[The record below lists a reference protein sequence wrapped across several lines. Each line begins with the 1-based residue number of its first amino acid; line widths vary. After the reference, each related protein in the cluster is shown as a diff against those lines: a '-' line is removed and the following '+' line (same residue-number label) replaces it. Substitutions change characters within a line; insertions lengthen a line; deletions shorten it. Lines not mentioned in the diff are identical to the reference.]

1 MGRFELADHEML
13 RHAGPGSIPW
23 TSGGCNP
30 GGQRPGCRS
39 APIFLGVCNMRIT
52 EILDCISKPA
62 SQINAELITRL
73 DLDDP
78 ETRINLMELRKLVK
92 KKRLTKQMALF

>member
-1 MGRFELADHEML
+1 
-13 RHAGPGSIPW
+13 
-23 TSGGCNP
+23 
-30 GGQRPGCRS
+30 
-39 APIFLGVCNMRIT
+39 MRIT

-73 DLDDP
+73 DLGDP